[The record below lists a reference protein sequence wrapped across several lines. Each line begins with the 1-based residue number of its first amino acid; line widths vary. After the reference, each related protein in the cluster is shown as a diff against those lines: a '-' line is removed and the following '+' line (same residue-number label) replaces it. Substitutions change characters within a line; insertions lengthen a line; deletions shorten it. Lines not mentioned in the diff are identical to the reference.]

1 MRLEYQILLAV
12 GLDIII
18 GDPRWL
24 PHPVKLM
31 GRLAMLLE
39 RPLRRVV
46 KSPWQAGA
54 VAALLVVGI
63 TIVVTYLVVH
73 ASWNLHPFA
82 GDAVTVVILYTGIA
96 AGDMLKHSKDVWRA
110 LEYGDIHEAR
120 RRVGMICGRD
130 TDNLDEPA
138 VVQATIESVAE
149 NMVDGVTAPLFYA
162 VLAGPV
168 GIMAYK
174 AVSTLDSTFGYK
186 NERYSEF
193 GWASARLDDIAA
205 FVPSRLTAIL
215 VPIAALILGKRAGGS
230 IKVFLRDRGKHP
242 SPNAGQPESAMAGAL
257 GVQLGG
263 LSYYQGKAS
272 HKPHLGDSIVPL
284 HRSQIL
290 TANALLVATSLL
302 MLGVLLGLR
311 LCLPSTWNLIVDG
324 F

>member
-31 GRLAMLLE
+31 GRLAICLE
-39 RPLRRVV
+39 RPLRRAVR
-46 KSPWQAGA
+46 SAWQAGA
-54 VAALLVVGI
+54 VVALLVVGI
-63 TIVVTYLVVH
+63 TIAVTYLVVH
-73 ASWNLHPFA
+73 ASWYLHPLA

-110 LEYGDIHEAR
+110 LEDGDIHEAR

-130 TDNLDEPA
+130 TDDLDEQA

-149 NMVDGVTAPLFYA
+149 NMVDGVTAPLFFA

-193 GWASARLDDIAA
+193 GWTSARLDDVAA

-215 VPIAALILGKRAGGS
+215 VPIAALILGQRAGDS
-230 IKVFLRDRGKHP
+230 IKVFFRDRGKHP
-242 SPNAGQPESAMAGAL
+242 SPNAGQSESAMAGAL

-263 LSYYQGKAS
+263 LSYYQGKPS
-272 HKPHLGDSIVPL
+272 HKPRLGDSIVPL

-290 TANALLVATSLL
+290 TANALMFATSLL
-302 MLGVLLGLR
+302 TLGVLLALR
-311 LCLPSTWNLIVDG
+311 PCLPLTWNLILDG
-324 F
+324 Y